1 MRARQSKV
9 QNDEV
14 FGAIYVGNYITVVHF
29 IVRSNKNQVVGGK
42 NGHPERSYFGHR
54 TCRLPG
60 EPGFTMAAIHGTGRW
75 SRDIKD

>member
-9 QNDEV
+9 RSDEV

-29 IVRSNKNQVVGGK
+29 IVSGNKNQVVDRK
-42 NGHPERSYFGHR
+42 RSQKKIIFLNQ

-60 EPGFTMAAIHGTGRW
+60 DRGLTMAAIRATGRW
-75 SRDIKD
+75 LRDFIN